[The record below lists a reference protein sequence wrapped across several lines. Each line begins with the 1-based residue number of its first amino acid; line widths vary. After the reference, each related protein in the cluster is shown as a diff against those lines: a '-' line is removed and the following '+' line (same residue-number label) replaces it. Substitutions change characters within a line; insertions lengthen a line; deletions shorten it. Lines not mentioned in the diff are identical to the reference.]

1 MCTPPCGPRASGT
14 FPPTPSST
22 PIHTVQ
28 SRFFP
33 LSAVPIFRALAALA
47 ALATT
52 PRPVAAPSR
61 HRRMMT
67 GISDWKL
74 PRAGDAPGDDAAL

>member
-1 MCTPPCGPRASGT
+1 MSEHAAMRAACSRSARPVSPPQDR
-14 FPPTPSST
+14 

-47 ALATT
+47 TT
-52 PRPVAAPSR
+52 PRPAAAVSR
-61 HRRMMT
+61 HSRRSMID
-67 GISDWKL
+67 GASDRRV
-74 PRAGDAPGDDAAL
+74 P